1 MEEGGGECGRM
12 RGNREFL
19 RKRRMFDH
27 PKIESEYQRWMKKV
41 GASNGGDRNALS
53 VGEVLRAHFLIAEFF
68 ADEKKGLGGV
78 GPRDKEGHL
87 LHSALSRQFT
97 EFGGVRKWDDEFH
110 IAATALFGLL
120 KNHPFHDGNKRTA
133 LLSVLHLLEKQ
144 GRRTE
149 EKKIKW
155 ENLVVAVADNRHRS
169 NDLYRHIRSNAADA
183 PDADVAYIASRLR
196 MMTRRRERT
205 DHSLTYR
212 QMNRLLRSHQFVMRT
227 PRNNQIGIFRIGER
241 QALGHVGFPGM
252 SREVARGDLKKIRGI
267 CGLSENDGWDSKAF
281 FNGAEGMDF
290 LLSEYAEPL
299 RRLAVR

>member
-1 MEEGGGECGRM
+1 M

-87 LHSALSRQFT
+87 LHSALSRQFS
-97 EFGGVRKWDDEFH
+97 EFGGVRKWNDEFH

-205 DHSLTYR
+205 DHLLTYR
-212 QMNRLLRSHQFVMRT
+212 QMNRLLRSHQFEMRT